1 MARIPHAQ
9 RLRDLLEDAI
19 VEGHYAPGDKLDPAA
34 LAQEYDCSRTPIRE
48 ALQQLAASGMVRVLP
63 KRGTFVAQLSVTE
76 LVERFEVMAELEGMC
91 ARLAA
96 RRMTPEEL
104 AALHRAQ
111 AACRECMAAGDADG
125 YYYENGTFHHLIY
138 QASHNDFLAQ
148 EASRLHAILKPYR
161 RLQLHARRR
170 LASSFDEHEAV
181 MAALERGDADAAEA
195 AIKAHVQI
203 QGERFNDLVAS
214 MQRLQRQRRAER
226 PMPEGSS

>member
-1 MARIPHAQ
+1 MARTPHAQ

-19 VEGHYAPGDKLDPAA
+19 VDGHFAPGDKLDPEA
-34 LAQEYDCSRTPIRE
+34 LAREYECSRTPIRE

-96 RRMTPEEL
+96 RRATSEEL
-104 AALHRAQ
+104 AALQSAQ
-111 AACRECMAAGDADG
+111 TACRQCMTAGDADG

-138 QASHNDFLAQ
+138 QASHNQFLTG
-148 EASRLHAILKPYR
+148 EAARLHAILKPYR
-161 RLQLHARRR
+161 RLQLHARGRV
-170 LASSFDEHEAV
+170 ASSFDEHEAI
-181 MAALERGDADAAEA
+181 MAALVQGDAEA
-195 AIKAHVQI
+195 AETAIKHHVQV

-214 MQRLQRQRRAER
+214 MQRLQAQRQNGA
-226 PMPEGSS
+226 

>member
-1 MARIPHAQ
+1 MARIPQAQ

-19 VEGHYAPGDKLDPAA
+19 VDGRYAPGDQLDPAA
-34 LAQEYDCSRTPIRE
+34 LARDYDCSRTPIRE

-96 RRMTPEEL
+96 RRMTTEEL
-104 AALHRAQ
+104 DALRQ
-111 AACRECMAAGDADG
+111 AHDACRECMTAEDIDG

-138 QASHNDFLAQ
+138 RASHNAFLAQ

-161 RLQLHARRR
+161 RLQLHARHRM
-170 LASSFDEHEAV
+170 ASSFDEHQSI
-181 MAALERGDADAAEA
+181 MTALEQGDADAAEA
-195 AIKAHVQI
+195 AIRAHVQI

-214 MQRLQRQRRAER
+214 MQRLQAARAR
-226 PMPEGSS
+226 G